1 MAARTYLPT
10 LVFLAHRVRAYCA
23 KYDATIRKNMSE
35 PIEEVYDALLTA
47 LEALLAVVELEE
59 GE

>member
-1 MAARTYLPT
+1 
-10 LVFLAHRVRAYCA
+10 
-23 KYDATIRKNMSE
+23 MSE